1 MSTVTSAAFLIALFI
16 VCGNWVLEVCE
27 SAARRHHDLARV
39 PGPSFEGPP

>member
-1 MSTVTSAAFLIALFI
+1 MGIVASVAFLIALFI
-16 VCGNWVLEVCE
+16 VVGNWVLEVCE